1 MDNVT
6 MISVRKRWLD
16 GFSVHT
22 HGLHKERFYHSV
34 LHAPVTG
41 ESVILKN
48 FLRSLRYVSHKRT
61 DQRCKEDMA
70 GPLIEIL

>member
-6 MISVRKRWLD
+6 MISVLKRGLD

-22 HGLHKERFYHSV
+22 HRLHKERFYHSV
-34 LHAPVTG
+34 LHGPVTG

-48 FLRSLRYVSHKRT
+48 FLRSLIYVSHKGT

-70 GPLIEIL
+70 GPLIEVL